1 MKKIKKLLIFALSI
15 LLCLHPPFSICS
27 SSASENDDIDSSL
40 FLESVQ
46 KMINEYGMVEE
57 SLNSSIN
64 KSTNRVIVKTNSNT
78 KIDLLN
84 SVEAVE
90 GFNNLHI
97 LQFETSQDAKDAIEF
112 YNNQD
117 YVKYAEEDIMFN
129 ESSKNSY
136 GSPPTF
142 DSIPTLDD
150 YGCVMVNSKAT
161 LDKLNGNYNLPEVI
175 VAIFDSGI
183 AESHPYF
190 DYSRILCDGKFLGNS
205 NINDRCGHGTH
216 VAGIIYNNTPSN
228 VKLRP
233 YKVTDDNGRGSL
245 LLIALN
251 IYVAVDK
258 GADIINISLG
268 RMSGILTYLTYAE
281 SVSYAKEKNVPVVVA
296 AGNEFKMLTSES
308 PAIVYNCITV
318 SSVDEF
324 SCPSEF
330 SNYGNAVDIAA
341 PGEKINSTLPYNNK
355 IEEANTLCNNH
366 YYATVSGTSMS
377 TPFVSSAIAI
387 LLSIDPTL
395 TVSEIETTL
404 KQTATV
410 PENWDSSY
418 GAGIVDFSEMIT
430 LIKTIPPQ
438 ITASNN
444 TVVISAPEA
453 KIYFTTDGTDP
464 IINESNLYSG
474 EPINISGIKTVK
486 AIAVAEGQPPS
497 NIVSFD
503 VNRLENIEIR
513 YKGRKTI
520 KSLYKIEKYYCS
532 NDEIVSF
539 DGKQIKGESI
549 GKATVTI
556 FYETG
561 QMVTYKVTV
570 DFAPFQ
576 WFHEIIYKL
585 FGVLLWSL

>member
-1 MKKIKKLLIFALSI
+1 MRKMKNLLIFALSI
-15 LLCLHPPFSICS
+15 LFCLHFPFSIS
-27 SSASENDDIDSSL
+27 SRAISANGDIDSSA
-40 FLESVQ
+40 FLEKVQ
-46 KMINEYGMVEE
+46 KMIDKYGIVEE
-57 SLNSSIN
+57 SLSNSIN
-64 KSTNRVIVKTNSNT
+64 NNTNRVIIKTNSNT

-84 SVEAVE
+84 SVESVE

-117 YVKYAEEDIMFN
+117 YVEYAEEDVVFN
-129 ESSKNSY
+129 ESNKNSY

-142 DSIPTLDD
+142 DNIPTLDD
-150 YGCVMVNSKAT
+150 YGCVMINSKTT
-161 LDKLNGNYNLPEVI
+161 LNKLNGNNNLSEVI

-183 AESHPYF
+183 AQNHPYF
-190 DYSRILCDGKFLGNS
+190 DYSRILCDGKFFGSS
-205 NINDRCGHGTH
+205 NINDGGGHGTH
-216 VAGIIYNNTPSN
+216 IAGIIYNNTPSN

-233 YKVTDDNGRGSL
+233 YKVVDDNGRGSL
-245 LLIALN
+245 LFIALH

-268 RMSGILTYLTYAE
+268 KMSDALTYLTYAE

-296 AGNEFKMLTSES
+296 AGNEYKMLTTES
-308 PAIVYNCITV
+308 PAIVYDCITV

-324 SCPSEF
+324 ACPSEF
-330 SNYGNAVDIAA
+330 SNYGNAVDISA

-355 IEEANTLCNNH
+355 TEEANTLCNNH
-366 YYATVSGTSMS
+366 YYATVSGTSMA

-395 TVSEIETTL
+395 TVSEIETIL
-404 KQTATV
+404 KQSATV
-410 PENWDSSY
+410 PENWDTSY
-418 GAGIVDFSEMIT
+418 GVGIVDFSEMIT

-444 TVVISAPEA
+444 MVIISAPEA

-464 IINESNLYSG
+464 VENESNLYSG

-497 NIVSFD
+497 DIVSFD
-503 VNRLENIEIR
+503 AKRFENIDIR

-520 KSLYKIEKYYCS
+520 KSSNKIEKYYCS
-532 NDEIVSF
+532 NEKIVSF
-539 DGKQIKGESI
+539 DGNQIKGESI

-561 QMVTYKVTV
+561 QIATYNVTV

-576 WFHEIIYKL
+576 WFHKIIYKL